1 MKINKKIYFIM
12 IMAFIVMASFIGC
25 SSKSKAV
32 DAFNQY
38 KDKWQS
44 LDYKGMY
51 EMLSSDSKNTIDE
64 TTFVQRLGNI
74 YGAMNASNIAITLGD
89 ATKENNDVVIPF
101 TVSMDTVAGNLK
113 LDNFKATIVKGDD
126 SYKVKWN
133 DNLIFPNMQEG
144 DKVKVN
150 TKNAVRGKI
159 LDKDGKVLAED
170 GEVSIIGIHPAI
182 FNKKNKDAKI
192 KEMAKALDISEDT
205 ITKKLDANINP
216 SHFVEIVKALP
227 NDPKINGLK
236 NREDDGILI
245 QKSTSRIYNGGEAFG
260 RLVGYVG
267 PITKEELEK
276 NKNKGYNTHSLIGKS
291 GLEQVY
297 EDTLKC
303 ENGGE
308 IYIERGDKKIEV
320 ASKNQKDGKDIKISI
335 DSNLQKKIYSEMKGE
350 KGASTAVNP
359 KSGEVLAMVSSPSY
373 DSNMFTTYMTKTE
386 KKQLEETKNAAYE
399 NRFTKLYSPGST
411 FKLITATTGLEDGV
425 IKPNDKKDIKGLSW
439 QKDTSWGDY
448 KVTRVDDPGKS
459 VDLNDAVKYSDNIYF
474 AQVALD
480 LGADKFIEGA
490 KKFGIGEKIE
500 FGYPMETSQVA
511 NGGKIDGEIGLADS
525 GYGQGQVLVT
535 PLNMTLAYSA
545 LSNNGDIMKPRL
557 VTSINNKEEVFKKG
571 AIDKKYLPNVI
582 TAFETPINSPGGT
595 ATDAKIQ
602 GQELAGKT
610 GTAEIKQAQNDAKG
624 TENGWFIATDIK
636 KSKITIAM
644 ILEDVKDKGGS
655 HAVVPKVRNVL
666 EDYLK

>member
-113 LDNFKATIVKGDD
+113 LDNFKATIVKEDD
-126 SYKVKWN
+126 GYKVNWN

-448 KVTRVDDPGKS
+448 KVTRVDDPGKP

-490 KKFGIGEKIE
+490 KRFGIGEKIE

-655 HAVVPKVRNVL
+655 HAVVPKVRNVV
-666 EDYLK
+666 ENYLK

>member
-12 IMAFIVMASFIGC
+12 IMVFIVMASFIGC

-113 LDNFKATIVKGDD
+113 LDNFKATIVKEDD
-126 SYKVKWN
+126 GYKVKWN

-320 ASKNQKDGKDIKISI
+320 ASKNPKDGKDIKISI

-448 KVTRVDDPGKS
+448 KVTRVDDPGKP

-474 AQVALD
+474 AQVALN

-511 NGGKIDGEIGLADS
+511 NGGKIDGKIGLADS

-557 VTSINNKEEVFKKG
+557 VKSINNKEEVFKQG
-571 AIDKKYLPNVI
+571 AIDKKYLFDVI

-644 ILEDVKDKGGS
+644 ILEDVKDEGGS

>member
-12 IMAFIVMASFIGC
+12 FMAFIVMASFIGC

-113 LDNFKATIVKGDD
+113 LDNFKATIVKEDD
-126 SYKVKWN
+126 GYKVNWN

-144 DKVKVN
+144 DKLKVN

-245 QKSTSRIYNGGEAFG
+245 KKSTSRIYNGGEAFG

-320 ASKNQKDGKDIKISI
+320 ASKNPKDGKDVKISI
-335 DSNLQKKIYSEMKGE
+335 DSNLQKKIYSEMNGE

-425 IKPNDKKDIKGLSW
+425 IKPNDKKDIKGLNW

-448 KVTRVDDPGKS
+448 KVTRVDDPGKP

-655 HAVVPKVRNVL
+655 HAVVPKVRNVV
-666 EDYLK
+666 ENYLK

>member
-113 LDNFKATIVKGDD
+113 LDNFKATIVKEDD
-126 SYKVKWN
+126 GYKVNWN

-320 ASKNQKDGKDIKISI
+320 ASKNPKDGKDIKISI

>member
-12 IMAFIVMASFIGC
+12 FMVFIAMASFIGC

-89 ATKENNDVVIPF
+89 ATKVNNDVVIPF

-113 LDNFKATIVKGDD
+113 LDNFKATIVKEDD
-126 SYKVKWN
+126 GYKVNWN

-245 QKSTSRIYNGGEAFG
+245 QKYTSRIYNGGEAFG

-320 ASKNQKDGKDIKISI
+320 ASKNPKDGKDIKISI
-335 DSNLQKKIYSEMKGE
+335 DSNLQKKIYSEMNGE

-448 KVTRVDDPGKS
+448 KVTRVDDPGKP

-490 KKFGIGEKIE
+490 KRFGIGEKIE

-655 HAVVPKVRNVL
+655 HAVVPKVRNVV
-666 EDYLK
+666 ENYLK

>member
-12 IMAFIVMASFIGC
+12 IMVFIVMASFIGC

-113 LDNFKATIVKGDD
+113 LDNFKATIVKEDD
-126 SYKVKWN
+126 GYKVKWN

-205 ITKKLDANINP
+205 ITKKLDSNINP

-320 ASKNQKDGKDIKISI
+320 ASKNPKDGKDIKISI

-448 KVTRVDDPGKS
+448 KVTRVDDPGKP